1 MTSPANQTV
10 PAFSAD
16 RAFPYVLLSST
27 LGAVISLAVVWIMTA
42 HTVAPMLFA

>member
-1 MTSPANQTV
+1 MTSPAKQPV

-27 LGAVISLAVVWIMTA
+27 LGSVISLAVVWIMTA
-42 HTVAPMLFA
+42 HTAAPMISA